1 MKRMMASGSNEDHG
15 DENDPS
21 ASNMQGDGDFL
32 SEDDDELAAIAMA
45 GCRFDSDEE
54 DDEGADDL
62 SRILLVDNS
71 PVCFLMQPGNGVP
84 ISSFYDDGSDR
95 ALAKLQRLL
104 KLLDRQPDVRPHLKA
119 LFNLTAEQIHRALG

>member
-1 MKRMMASGSNEDHG
+1 MMTAKA
-15 DENDPS
+15 ENDPN
-21 ASNMQGDGDFL
+21 AANTGNACDE
-32 SEDDDELAAIAMA
+32 EDAELAAIASN
-45 GCRFDSDEE
+45 GFDSDEE
-54 DDEGADDL
+54 QDEGPDDL
-62 SRILLVDNS
+62 RRVLLVDNS

-119 LFNLTAEQIHRALG
+119 LFNLTAEQIHRALS